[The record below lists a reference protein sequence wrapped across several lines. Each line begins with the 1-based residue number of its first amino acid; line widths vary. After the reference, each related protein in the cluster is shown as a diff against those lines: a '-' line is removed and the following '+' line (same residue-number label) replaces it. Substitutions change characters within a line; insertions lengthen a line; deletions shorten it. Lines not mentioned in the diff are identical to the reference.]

1 MHKPSWQAVVISLEY
16 AIQFEAEPDS
26 KSTLA
31 ALLQF
36 VMANRAY
43 PFSVNQTLEAL
54 RLVRAH
60 PEQDLSKLLPQRHS
74 DSTLRRTFNALGDI
88 LAAMPTA

>member
-16 AIQFEAEPDS
+16 AIQFEAEPES

-31 ALLQF
+31 ALFQF
-36 VMANRAY
+36 VIANRAY
-43 PFSVNQTLEAL
+43 PFSVKETQDAL

-74 DSTLRRTFNALGDI
+74 DNTLRRTFDALGNI
-88 LAAMPTA
+88 LAAMPAA